1 MNDFACEPLG
11 NQHDRTR
18 FDCGVSVLND
28 YLAKY
33 AKQDVKRKASAVFV
47 LVKHSDPTQ
56 IIGFYTLCATSVGL
70 SELPEELTNK
80 MPRYPEIPAILV
92 GRLARD
98 INYPGVGEL
107 LLLDAIARCVR
118 VAGEIAAS
126 LIVVDSKGDAA
137 TRFYEKYGFLSLPKL
152 AGRMFLPMQ
161 TAQKL

>member
-1 MNDFACEPLG
+1 MNDFVCEPLG

-47 LVKHSDPTQ
+47 LVKRSDPTR

-80 MPRYPEIPAILV
+80 MPRYPEIPAFLLRTTPTRRRTTHNIPKGAIEIESTV
-92 GRLARD
+92 VPNFSRLIASIHSD
-98 INYPGVGEL
+98 LKFIKEIKTA
-107 LLLDAIARCVR
+107 AIAPP
-118 VAGEIAAS
+118 A
-126 LIVVDSKGDAA
+126 
-137 TRFYEKYGFLSLPKL
+137 
-152 AGRMFLPMQ
+152 M
-161 TAQKL
+161 